1 MLLAYHDRVRLSA
14 FTVGLA
20 GSVTKYELDE
30 NIMQI
35 IYIYIVSVEPLRGSS
50 NMLVTQ
56 SLALACKK
64 FICTLSLHRDG

>member
-1 MLLAYHDRVRLSA
+1 MLLAWHEIVRSSA
-14 FTVGLA
+14 STVGLA
-20 GSVTKYELDE
+20 GSVTKYEIDE

-35 IYIYIVSVEPLRGSS
+35 IYTYIVSVEPLRGSS
-50 NMLVTQ
+50 DMLVTQ